1 MKVFCLQ
8 TYSDLTGSG
17 MKLNARVYTSSESDH
32 LGHKAA
38 PTHVMVL
45 QVVIDVQQNP
55 FEKHRVAVLGECYME
70 ALAFEGLPQES
81 SDELRL
87 PDIPLNQTGRTAF
100 ALRNMSDKPYR
111 YMCCVACRPYNQCC
125 IGKTLA
131 GHVMG
136 YPVADLSHVFCY
148 ITSLLPCQ

>member
-8 TYSDLTGSG
+8 TYSDLMGSG
-17 MKLNARVYTSSESDH
+17 MKLNACVYISSESDH

-111 YMCCVACRPYNQCC
+111 YTVLCDMPALQPM
-125 IGKTLA
+125 L
-131 GHVMG
+131 HW
-136 YPVADLSHVFCY
+136 
-148 ITSLLPCQ
+148 